1 MPKYDNSDRLST
13 VSDKDWC
20 EALDEL
26 STYLRWRL
34 KGKTRWGAH
43 SEKELETPALDYY
56 TEEAVAKLIEGYWKW
71 QDRYTLAQQLIEIAG
86 NLITK
91 QVEKYA
97 REHPLLKEDGR
108 CKTDEVFARRKLEFI
123 ELMDPEKLPDVMD
136 EDDSEEMDETYEM
149 VMRLVSDD
157 KELTVYVE
165 AIRACG
171 HFHEL
176 PGYLGF
182 EVKKVYRLQEKLMR
196 RVRRAKVSGFKF
208 QVSSVQDEE
217 SDEGKKR
224 MRFIDKV
231 YMFEAERKS
240 AQENYQSWGTTREEH
255 QNKMLTFIHKKLED
269 RKSVV

>member
-1 MPKYDNSDRLST
+1 MPKYDNSERLST

-34 KGKTRWGAH
+34 RGKTRWGAH

-97 REHPLLKEDGR
+97 REHPAADAELRGECLEFR
-108 CKTDEVFARRKLEFI
+108 VRKLEFI

-149 VMRLVSDD
+149 VMRLVGS
-157 KELTVYVE
+157 VPISVSRSNS
-165 AIRACG
+165 AIERTN
-171 HFHEL
+171 
-176 PGYLGF
+176 
-182 EVKKVYRLQEKLMR
+182 KVIFFLSFFLQEG
-196 RVRRAKVSGFKF
+196 SSEQF
-208 QVSSVQDEE
+208 Q
-217 SDEGKKR
+217 
-224 MRFIDKV
+224 F
-231 YMFEAERKS
+231 
-240 AQENYQSWGTTREEH
+240 
-255 QNKMLTFIHKKLED
+255 
-269 RKSVV
+269 